1 MKILAIGETIW
12 DVIGADEHLGG
23 APFNFTVHATRLG
36 HDVTF
41 LSGVGA
47 DDRGRRAIEEARRL
61 GIDTA
66 SIQTQPGVPTG
77 TATVE
82 LDAER
87 QPHFEI
93 HRPAAYDHIGLTEPE
108 LAAITRQSPE
118 WIYFGT
124 LHQVSTQARE
134 LTRRVIDGNPQ
145 AGRFYDINLRPN
157 CFTADLVRE
166 LAALATAAK
175 LNEHEARTL
184 ADWCGIPAE
193 PAEHFCRLA
202 ADRFGW
208 QAVCVTRGANGCAM
222 LVADEYHEAPGVA
235 VRVIDAVGA
244 GDAFSAAFLHGL
256 AAGWD
261 AARVAG
267 FANRVGALVASRPGA
282 TPMWSPEEIELGG

>member
-12 DVIGADEHLGG
+12 DVIGSDEHLGG

-47 DDRGRRAIEEARRL
+47 DPRGRRALRQAERL
-61 GIDTA
+61 GIGTA
-66 SIQTQPGVPTG
+66 HIQTISGVPTG
-77 TATVE
+77 TATVK
-82 LDAER
+82 LDADR

-93 HRPAAYDHIGLTEPE
+93 HRPAAYDHISLTETE
-108 LAAITRQSPE
+108 LAAITLQSPR

-124 LHQVSTQARE
+124 LHQVSAQARE
-134 LTRRVIDGNPQ
+134 LTRRAIGANPQ

-157 CFTADLVRE
+157 CYTADLVID
-166 LAALATAAK
+166 LAARATTAK

-184 ADWCGIPAE
+184 AGWCGISGESAQ
-193 PAEHFCRLA
+193 HFCRDA

-222 LVADEYHEAPGVA
+222 LIGDEYHEVPGVA
-235 VRVIDAVGA
+235 VKVIDAVGA

-256 AAGWD
+256 DAGWD
-261 AARVAG
+261 AARTAT
-267 FANRVGALVASRPGA
+267 FANRVGALIASRPGA
-282 TPMWSPEEIELGG
+282 TPTWTPDEIESGG